1 MRKHLL
7 QGKEKLHWWKG
18 IQGFEHNVSGGAEKE
33 DKIQVGKSL
42 VKSSLNTNGFKAFL
56 MDVLFI
62 MPIKLY
68 LY

>member
-1 MRKHLL
+1 M
-7 QGKEKLHWWKG
+7 
-18 IQGFEHNVSGGAEKE
+18 SGGAEKE